1 MISSVV
7 EKNPEARPGHAA
19 ERVRTASGAA
29 RAMGIVVGLSVVV
42 ALLAIAFALP
52 AARSAPHDLPIGVAG
67 PHAGQ
72 IAALLQQNAP
82 GSFRVT
88 TYPDETALRTAIR
101 GRDEYGGLALGPAG
115 PVLLT
120 ATGASPAVAQ
130 ALSQLGNQLST
141 AIAVPLRTE
150 DLVPPTGRD
159 PRGAGLIASGLPIT
173 IAGLLPA
180 IVLVLLLPNR
190 IWLRTIALLAVS
202 ATAAVTI
209 TAVLW
214 LVVGSL
220 DANAGS
226 VAGALM
232 LGLSGAGLAVLGLG
246 TVFGRIGLTL
256 GSALALLLGNPL
268 SGLTSAP
275 QMLPRGWGELGQYL
289 PQGATAT
296 LLRST
301 AFVDGAGAGA
311 AVMVLIAWALGGA
324 ILIGFAQVRSAAHHG
339 SGARPLGGPL
349 VWLGAGAIT
358 VGIGAALAQGSAVAN
373 ADTGH
378 SGRSDAGAGGNTGP
392 ASPTRHGDAVKVNAP
407 RPIRSSAG
415 ANRTTP
421 AGPAG
426 TNPRR
431 HDVLGWVR
439 RELRYTLFNKPP
451 VIAAVQHA
459 EDPVTG
465 VVTGDLHDIK
475 GSSDGVTYTVSQ
487 PANAAVRVNP
497 DGTFTVTPDAPTAH
511 LGGSVSFT
519 VTADN
524 GSTYRLSGVLG
535 RIQSVIHYYAQR
547 LGISGQDSATTTVT
561 VDVASINEAPTISG
575 YSDATSSVDGTVT
588 GQIKAADPNQDSLHF
603 SASTTSAAG
612 GAVTINSDGSFSY
625 APTFQIRH
633 AAAADNAPESAT
645 TDSFTVTVSDGYGG
659 STTQTITV
667 PVSAVNGNPSGGTIT
682 GLAVDDVIGVVSGAV
697 IGVTDPDSDPL
708 SYSSNP
714 TTTGGGVVDVYGDG
728 SFTYNP
734 TAEQRHLAAALGAP
748 FTVTH
753 DSFTISVSDG
763 HGGSTAITIVVPVAP
778 EADEPPTGVAAG

>member
-7 EKNPEARPGHAA
+7 EKSPEARPGRAA
-19 ERVRTASGAA
+19 ERMRAGSAA
-29 RAMGIVVGLSVVV
+29 TRAMGIVVGLSVVV
-42 ALLAIAFALP
+42 AVLAIAFALP
-52 AARSAPHDLPIGVAG
+52 AARSKPHDLPIGIAG
-67 PHAGQ
+67 PHAGR
-72 IAALLQQNAP
+72 IAALLQQNQS

-88 TYPDETALRTAIR
+88 TYPDEAALRAAVR

-141 AIAVPLRTE
+141 AITVPVRTE
-150 DLVPPTGRD
+150 DLVPPTARD

-173 IAGLLPA
+173 LAGLLPA
-180 IVLVLLLPNR
+180 ILLVLLLPNQ
-190 IWLRTIALLAVS
+190 IWLRAFALLIFS
-202 ATAAVTI
+202 ATAAVAI

-214 LVVGSL
+214 WVVGSL
-220 DANAGS
+220 DGNAGG
-226 VAGALM
+226 VAAALM
-232 LGLSGAGLAVLGLG
+232 LGVAGAGLAVLGLG
-246 TVFGRIGLTL
+246 TVFGRIGLVV

-268 SGLTSAP
+268 SGLASAP
-275 QMLPRGWGELGQYL
+275 ELLPRGWGELGQYL

-301 AFVDGAGAGA
+301 AFFNGAGGGA
-311 AVMVLIAWALGGA
+311 AVVVLTAWAAAGTVLIGIAFL
-324 ILIGFAQVRSAAHHG
+324 RSRTHHG
-339 SGARPLGGPL
+339 SNARHFGGAL

-358 VGIGAALAQGSAVAN
+358 VGIGAALAQGSGSAS

-378 SGRSDAGAGGNTGP
+378 SGRSDAGP
-392 ASPTRHGDAVKVNAP
+392 ASPTRHGDAVKANAP
-407 RPIRSSAG
+407 KVVRPSAG
-415 ANRTTP
+415 ANRTT
-421 AGPAG
+421 AGRAEK
-426 TNPRR
+426 NPRP

-451 VIAAVQHA
+451 VISPVQHSQ
-459 EDPVTG
+459 DPVTG
-465 VVTGDLHDIK
+465 VVTGDLHGTN
-475 GSSDGVTYTVSQ
+475 GSRGGLTYTVSQ
-487 PANAAVRVNP
+487 PDNAAVHVNP
-497 DGTFTVTPDAPTAH
+497 DGTFTVTPDATTAH
-511 LGGSVSFT
+511 IGGSVSFT

-524 GSTYRLSGVLG
+524 GRAYRLPGMLG

-547 LGISGQDSATTTVT
+547 LGISGQDSATTTVS
-561 VDVASINEAPTISG
+561 VDVASINKAPSISG
-575 YSDATSSVDGTVT
+575 YSDTTSSVDGSVS
-588 GQIKAADPNQDSLHF
+588 GQIQAADPNQDSLHF
-603 SASTTSAAG
+603 SGSATSAAG
-612 GAVTINSDGSFSY
+612 GVVTINADGSFTY

-633 AAAADNAPESAT
+633 AAAADNAPDTAT

-682 GLAVDDVIGVVSGAV
+682 DLAVDDVIGVVTGSV

-714 TTTGGGVVDVYGDG
+714 ATPGGGFVDVYGDG

-753 DSFTISVSDG
+753 DSFVISVADG
-763 HGGSTAITIVVPVAP
+763 HGGSTAITVVVPVAP
-778 EADEPPTGVAAG
+778 EVDEPPTGVAAG

>member
-7 EKNPEARPGHAA
+7 EKNPEALPGHAA
-19 ERVRTASGAA
+19 ERVRRGSAAA

-42 ALLAIAFALP
+42 VLLAIAFALP
-52 AARSAPHDLPIGVAG
+52 AARSKPHDLPIGVAG

-72 IAALLQQNAP
+72 IAALLQQNTP

-88 TYPDETALRTAIR
+88 TYSDEAALRAAIR
-101 GRDEYGGLALGPAG
+101 GRDEYGGVTLGPAG

-130 ALSQLGNQLST
+130 SLSQLGNRVSA

-150 DLVPPTGRD
+150 DLAPPTAQD

-173 IAGLLPA
+173 LAGLLPA
-180 IVLVLLLPNR
+180 ILLVLLLPTQ
-190 IWLRTIALLAVS
+190 IWLRTLALLIFS
-202 ATAAVTI
+202 ATAAVAI

-214 LVVGSL
+214 WVVGSV
-220 DANAGS
+220 DGNAGG
-226 VAGALM
+226 VAAALM
-232 LGLSGAGLAVLGLG
+232 LGLAGAGLAVLGLG
-246 TVFGRIGLTL
+246 TLFGRIGLGL

-268 SGLTSAP
+268 SGLASAP
-275 QMLPRGWGELGQYL
+275 ELLPRGWGELGQYL

-301 AFVDGAGAGA
+301 AFFNGAGGGA
-311 AVMVLIAWALGGA
+311 AVVVLIAWAAAGA
-324 ILIGFAQVRSAAHHG
+324 VLIGIAFLRSGAHH
-339 SGARPLGGPL
+339 SSSARPFGGPL

-358 VGIGAALAQGSAVAN
+358 VGIGAALAQGSASAS

-378 SGRSDAGAGGNTGP
+378 SGRSEAGAGANTGP
-392 ASPTRHGDAVKVNAP
+392 ASPTRHGDAVKANAP
-407 RPIRSSAG
+407 KAIPPAAG
-415 ANRTTP
+415 ANRRTP
-421 AGPAG
+421 AGSAER
-426 TNPRR
+426 NPRP

-451 VIAAVQHA
+451 VIAAVQHSQ
-459 EDPVTG
+459 DPVTG
-465 VVTGDLHDIK
+465 VVTGDLHGTNASRSGLTYD
-475 GSSDGVTYTVSQ
+475 VTQ
-487 PANAAVRVNP
+487 PDNAVVQVHP
-497 DGTFTVTPDAPTAH
+497 DGTFTVTPDATTAH

-524 GSTYRLSGVLG
+524 GSTYRLPGLLG

-547 LGISGQDSATTTVT
+547 FGISGRDTATAEVT
-561 VDVASINEAPTISG
+561 VDVASINKAPTISG
-575 YSDATSSVDGTVT
+575 YSDDTSSIDGTVA
-588 GQIKAADPNQDSLHF
+588 GHIEAEDPNQDSLHF
-603 SASTTSAAG
+603 SGPATSALG
-612 GAVTINSDGSFSY
+612 GAVTVNTDGSFSY

-633 AAAADNAPESAT
+633 AAAADNAPDTAT

-659 STTQTITV
+659 STTHTITV
-667 PVSAVNGNPSGGTIT
+667 PVSAVNGNPSGGAIT
-682 GLAVDDVIGVVSGAV
+682 ELGVDEVIGSVTGSV

-708 SYSSNP
+708 SYSVNP
-714 TTTGGGVVDVYGDG
+714 TTAGGGVVDVYGDG

-748 FTVTH
+748 FAVTH

-763 HGGSTAITIVVPVAP
+763 HGGSTAITVVVPVPP

>member
-19 ERVRTASGAA
+19 ERLRATSGAT
-29 RAMGIVVGLSVVV
+29 RALGIVVGLSVVV
-42 ALLAIAFALP
+42 AVLAIAFALP

-72 IAALLQQNAP
+72 VAALLQQNSP

-88 TYPDETALRTAIR
+88 TYRDEPALRAAIR
-101 GRDEYGGLALGPAG
+101 GRDEYGGLTLGPAG

-120 ATGASPAVAQ
+120 ATGAGPAVAQ
-130 ALSQLGNQLST
+130 ALSQLGNQLSKAT
-141 AIAVPLRTE
+141 AVPLRTE
-150 DLVPPTGRD
+150 DLAPPAGRD

-190 IWLRTIALLAVS
+190 IWLRTSALLMVS

-209 TAVLW
+209 AAVLRW
-214 LVVGSL
+214 VVGSL
-220 DANAGS
+220 DGNAGG
-226 VAGALM
+226 VAAALM

-246 TVFGRIGLTL
+246 TLFGRIGLAL

-268 SGLTSAP
+268 SGLASAP

-301 AFVDGAGAGA
+301 AFFDGAGAGA
-311 AVMVLIAWALGGA
+311 AVMVLIAWAVGGA
-324 ILIGFAQVRSAAHHG
+324 VLVGIAHLRFAAHRG
-339 SGARPLGGPL
+339 SSDRHFGGPL

-378 SGRSDAGAGGNTGP
+378 SGRSDADAGGNAGP

-407 RPIRSSAG
+407 RVIRSSAG
-415 ANRTTP
+415 ANRTTS

-426 TNPRR
+426 TDPRR

-451 VIAAVQHA
+451 VIAAVQHSQDA
-459 EDPVTG
+459 VTG
-465 VVTGDLHDIK
+465 VVTGDLHDTD
-475 GSSDGVTYTVSQ
+475 GSRGGVTYTVSQ
-487 PANAAVRVNP
+487 PGNAAVHVSP
-497 DGTFTVTPDAPTAH
+497 DGTFTVTPDATTAH

-524 GSTYRLSGVLG
+524 GSTYRLPGVLG

-547 LGISGQDSATTTVT
+547 LGISGQDSATTVVT
-561 VDVASINEAPTISG
+561 VDVASINKAPTISG
-575 YSDATSSVDGTVT
+575 YSDTTSSVDDTVA
-588 GQIKAADPNQDSLHF
+588 GQINAADPNQDSLHF
-603 SASTTSAAG
+603 GGSTTSAAG

-633 AAAADNAPESAT
+633 AAAADNAPGSAT

-659 STTQTITV
+659 SATQTITV
-667 PVSAVNGNPSGGTIT
+667 PVSAANGNPSGGTIT
-682 GLAVDDVIGVVSGAV
+682 GLAIDDVLGVVSGSV

-708 SYSSNP
+708 SYSSDP
-714 TTTGGGVVDVYGDG
+714 ISTGGGIVNVYGDG

-748 FTVTH
+748 FAVTH
-753 DSFTISVSDG
+753 DSFTLSVSDG
-763 HGGSTAITIVVPVAP
+763 HGGSTAITIVVPVPP